1 MEFNFQRLLF
11 LFKKDFRHLVLPT
24 FLTTSLIFIVILG
37 FNVLG
42 LLDSHGPQN
51 LDIFGSFLFFVYI
64 SLAIIGSITWEEI
77 NKRNKRIDYLVL
89 PASTMEKTASKFIS
103 IMIVYPLL
111 MVLLYMVL
119 APLVNGIAGVL
130 YDGPI
135 IFNYNADNKVILANA
150 GLIITSFFAYGSI
163 KFNTGSFIKIIL
175 WGLAVM
181 GVFALIS
188 FIMAL
193 TLYPDLRAEVF
204 GFESTI
210 QRSMNVDPGEHWI
223 PQLAIKLYYIVPL
236 IFWTMSY
243 YTLKE
248 KEA

>member
-1 MEFNFQRLLF
+1 
-11 LFKKDFRHLVLPT
+11 
-24 FLTTSLIFIVILG
+24 
-37 FNVLG
+37 
-42 LLDSHGPQN
+42 
-51 LDIFGSFLFFVYI
+51 
-64 SLAIIGSITWEEI
+64 
-77 NKRNKRIDYLVL
+77 
-89 PASTMEKTASKFIS
+89 
-103 IMIVYPLL
+103 
-111 MVLLYMVL
+111 
-119 APLVNGIAGVL
+119 
-130 YDGPI
+130 
-135 IFNYNADNKVILANA
+135 
-150 GLIITSFFAYGSI
+150 
-163 KFNTGSFIKIIL
+163 
-175 WGLAVM
+175 M